1 MIHFLKKVLYPLF
14 EFIKSKQYRKYLRL
28 VFFSKK
34 INKIYGKDFE
44 TNNIKSFLNQYYMI
58 FYKESYFFN
67 TSDTPLIIDCGA
79 NIGLSNLYFSKLHPN
94 SKIISFEADPAIYE
108 ICKKNLISQNIT
120 NVELINEAVSI
131 SNSYQS
137 FYSKT
142 GDDGSLSEI
151 IGATSID
158 VKTKRLRD
166 VLANQK
172 KVHYLKIDIEGAETE
187 VILDIKD
194 QLMKVENLFID
205 FHSMINLQKQSLAKI
220 LSCLEELNFWY
231 RITPEYELKG
241 SERKHWNQTYL
252 SYSIIARKNIV

>member
-94 SKIISFEADPAIYE
+94 SKIISFEADPVIYE
-108 ICKKNLISQNIT
+108 ICKKNLMSQNIT

-137 FYSKT
+137 F
-142 GDDGSLSEI
+142 I
-151 IGATSID
+151 P
-158 VKTKRLRD
+158 
-166 VLANQK
+166 
-172 KVHYLKIDIEGAETE
+172 
-187 VILDIKD
+187 
-194 QLMKVENLFID
+194 
-205 FHSMINLQKQSLAKI
+205 KQ
-220 LSCLEELNFWY
+220 EM
-231 RITPEYELKG
+231 T
-241 SERKHWNQTYL
+241 
-252 SYSIIARKNIV
+252 VV